1 MDKNKQTDPQLE
13 NINKFLD
20 VFVEKFSIATSEKD
34 DEKKRQIAF
43 ELLSCVCAFNV
54 SLFYAKDNCW
64 TATKIGNEYKTDGE
78 DGKIDGY
85 YIKAN
90 KDQITIKVM
99 QSKLTDSVS
108 QNSVE
113 LFFASVKK
121 YLIQQSNPLPP
132 GYKALKSIID
142 AINEKKEQYP
152 NAISKFVLYLCSGAS
167 PDEEKAFRDRFKN
180 ESFGSDVKLKF
191 IDYAK
196 INKCIDKI
204 RLDIL
209 NEPAMKNINELLDV
223 FIDKFSIATSEKDD
237 EKKRQIAFELLSCV
251 CAFNVSP
258 FYAKDNCWTATKI
271 ENEYKT
277 DGEDG
282 KIDGYYIRANKDQI
296 TIKVM
301 QSKFTDSVSQNDVE
315 LFFASVKKYLIKQ
328 PKQLPPGYKALKSII
343 DAINEKKE
351 QYPNAIS
358 KFVLYLCSGASPDN
372 QKAFRDRFKNESFG
386 SDVKLKFIDYA
397 KINKC
402 TDKIRLDILNE
413 QAKKNT
419 IKLKS
424 NSLIQNVKASNVAIA
439 VLSGQEIIKLIKSE
453 FEVNFELSRLF
464 AGNVRGFLDETDVNL
479 AIRDTL
485 KKEPSAF
492 LTKNNGVVIT
502 CDKYSIDPNKEEIA
516 ITNPVIVNGQQTVS
530 TIYNFYPDG
539 KKSDK
544 ISVLVKFIKNPN
556 KQYQDE
562 KLIEIA
568 KATNQSNKISNLDL
582 LSNRPFFKDLSK
594 QFGQDNIYL
603 KIKDGKLLNELF
615 IQQLPEVDFKDLLQV
630 WVAIFLKRP
639 SDAKTVNKNIEI
651 FTKAYESDNKTYKSL
666 ILPENSSKLISSFK
680 YSYEVLKYKNK
691 TVYEFFKDA
700 AYYKH
705 AQFFILYLLHENNP
719 NFLENSTNAD
729 STNSDST
736 DADLTKVRDSLEN
749 FISEARK
756 IKESANLEFT
766 YNNYFKSTQP
776 QVDYLSSIGEE
787 VKNLTVVSAIE
798 EFLNSQ

>member
-1 MDKNKQTDPQLE
+1 MDKNKQTDLQLE
-13 NINKFLD
+13 NIH
-20 VFVEKFSIATSEKD
+20 
-34 DEKKRQIAF
+34 
-43 ELLSCVCAFNV
+43 
-54 SLFYAKDNCW
+54 
-64 TATKIGNEYKTDGE
+64 
-78 DGKIDGY
+78 
-85 YIKAN
+85 
-90 KDQITIKVM
+90 
-99 QSKLTDSVS
+99 
-108 QNSVE
+108 
-113 LFFASVKK
+113 
-121 YLIQQSNPLPP
+121 
-132 GYKALKSIID
+132 
-142 AINEKKEQYP
+142 
-152 NAISKFVLYLCSGAS
+152 
-167 PDEEKAFRDRFKN
+167 
-180 ESFGSDVKLKF
+180 
-191 IDYAK
+191 
-196 INKCIDKI
+196 
-204 RLDIL
+204 
-209 NEPAMKNINELLDV
+209 ELLDV
-223 FIDKFSIATSEKDD
+223 FIDKFSIATSEKDLK
-237 EKKRQIAFELLSCV
+237 KKRQIAFELLSCV

-258 FYAKDNCWTATKI
+258 FDAKDNCWTAIKKD
-271 ENEYKT
+271 NEYKA
-277 DGEDG
+277 DDQDG
-282 KIDGYYIRANKDQI
+282 KINGYYIKANKDQI

-315 LFFASVKKYLIKQ
+315 LFFASVKKYLIQQSNLLPPGYKALKSIIDAINEKKKQ
-328 PKQLPPGYKALKSII
+328 YPNARSKFELYLCSGASNENERALRDCFNNESFDPNVKFKCIDYVKIDKCINKIRLDMLNEHVKKNINKLLDVFIDKFSIALSEKSDDKRRQIAFELLSCVCAFNVSPFYAKDNCWTATKIGNEYKTDGQDGKIDGYYIQANKHQITIKVMQSKFTDSVSQNDVELFFASVKKYLIQQSNLLPPGYKALKSII

-358 KFVLYLCSGASPDN
+358 KFELYLCSGASN
-372 QKAFRDRFKNESFG
+372 ENERAFRDCFKNESF
-386 SDVKLKFIDYA
+386 SPDVKFKSIDYV
-397 KINKC
+397 KIDKC
-402 TDKIRLDILNE
+402 IDKIRLAILNE
-413 QAKKNT
+413 HAKKNT

-424 NSLIQNVKASNVAIA
+424 NFLIQNVQASNVAIA

-464 AGNVRGFLDETDVNL
+464 SGNVRGFLDETEVNL

-502 CDKYSIDPNKEEIA
+502 CDQYSIDPSKEEIV
-516 ITNPVIVNGQQTVS
+516 ITNPVIINGQQTVS
-530 TIYNFYPDG
+530 TIYNFYPNE

-544 ISVLVKFIKNPN
+544 INVLVKFIKPPH
-556 KQYQDE
+556 KQHQDK

-568 KATNQSNKISNLDL
+568 KATNQSNKISSLDL
-582 LSNRPFFKDLSK
+582 LSNRPLFKDLSK
-594 QFGQDNIYL
+594 QFGQENIYL

-615 IQQLPEVDFKDLLQV
+615 IQQLPVVDFKDLLQV

-666 ILPENSSKLISSFK
+666 ILPENSSKLINSFK

-705 AQFFILYLLHENNP
+705 AQFFILYLLNEKNP

-729 STNSDST
+729 TTN
-736 DADLTKVRDSLEN
+736 AYLTEVRDSLEN

-756 IKESANLEFT
+756 RKESANLEFT

>member
-1 MDKNKQTDPQLE
+1 MDKNKQTDLQLE
-13 NINKFLD
+13 NIH
-20 VFVEKFSIATSEKD
+20 
-34 DEKKRQIAF
+34 
-43 ELLSCVCAFNV
+43 
-54 SLFYAKDNCW
+54 
-64 TATKIGNEYKTDGE
+64 
-78 DGKIDGY
+78 
-85 YIKAN
+85 
-90 KDQITIKVM
+90 
-99 QSKLTDSVS
+99 
-108 QNSVE
+108 
-113 LFFASVKK
+113 
-121 YLIQQSNPLPP
+121 
-132 GYKALKSIID
+132 
-142 AINEKKEQYP
+142 
-152 NAISKFVLYLCSGAS
+152 
-167 PDEEKAFRDRFKN
+167 
-180 ESFGSDVKLKF
+180 
-191 IDYAK
+191 
-196 INKCIDKI
+196 
-204 RLDIL
+204 
-209 NEPAMKNINELLDV
+209 ELLDV
-223 FIDKFSIATSEKDD
+223 FIDKFSIATSEKDLK
-237 EKKRQIAFELLSCV
+237 KKRQIAFELLSCV

-258 FYAKDNCWTATKI
+258 FDAKDNCWTAIKKD
-271 ENEYKT
+271 NEYKA
-277 DGEDG
+277 DDQDG
-282 KIDGYYIRANKDQI
+282 KINGYYIKANKDQI

-315 LFFASVKKYLIKQ
+315 LFFASVKKYLIQ
-328 PKQLPPGYKALKSII
+328 QSNLLPPGYKALKSII

-358 KFVLYLCSGASPDN
+358 KFELYLCSGASNENERALRDCFNNESFDPNVKFKCIDYVKIDKCINKIRLDMLNEHVKKNINKLLDVFIDKFSIALSEKSDDKRRQIAFELLSCVCAFNVSPFYAKDN
-372 QKAFRDRFKNESFG
+372 CWTATKIGNEYKTDGQDGKIDGYYIQANKHQITIKVMQSKFTDSVSQNDVELFFASVKKYLIQQSNLLPPGYKALKSIIDAINEKKEQYPNAISKFELYLCSGASNENERAFRDCFKNESF
-386 SDVKLKFIDYA
+386 SPDVKFKSIDYV
-397 KINKC
+397 KIDKC
-402 TDKIRLDILNE
+402 IDKIRLAILNE
-413 QAKKNT
+413 HAKKNT

-424 NSLIQNVKASNVAIA
+424 NFLIQNVQASNVAIA

-464 AGNVRGFLDETDVNL
+464 SGNVRGFLDETEVNL

-502 CDKYSIDPNKEEIA
+502 CDQYSIDPSKEEIV
-516 ITNPVIVNGQQTVS
+516 ITNPVIINGQQTVS
-530 TIYNFYPDG
+530 TIYNFYPNE

-544 ISVLVKFIKNPN
+544 INVLVKFIKPPH
-556 KQYQDE
+556 KQHQDK

-568 KATNQSNKISNLDL
+568 KATNQSNKISSLDL
-582 LSNRPFFKDLSK
+582 LSNRPLFKDLSK
-594 QFGQDNIYL
+594 QFGQENIYL

-615 IQQLPEVDFKDLLQV
+615 IQQLPVVDFKDLLQV

-666 ILPENSSKLISSFK
+666 ILPENSSKLINSFK

-705 AQFFILYLLHENNP
+705 AQFFILYLLNEKNP

-729 STNSDST
+729 TTN
-736 DADLTKVRDSLEN
+736 AYLTEVRDSLEN

-756 IKESANLEFT
+756 RKESANLEFT

>member
-1 MDKNKQTDPQLE
+1 MDKNKQTDLQLE
-13 NINKFLD
+13 
-20 VFVEKFSIATSEKD
+20 
-34 DEKKRQIAF
+34 
-43 ELLSCVCAFNV
+43 
-54 SLFYAKDNCW
+54 
-64 TATKIGNEYKTDGE
+64 
-78 DGKIDGY
+78 
-85 YIKAN
+85 
-90 KDQITIKVM
+90 
-99 QSKLTDSVS
+99 
-108 QNSVE
+108 
-113 LFFASVKK
+113 
-121 YLIQQSNPLPP
+121 
-132 GYKALKSIID
+132 
-142 AINEKKEQYP
+142 
-152 NAISKFVLYLCSGAS
+152 
-167 PDEEKAFRDRFKN
+167 
-180 ESFGSDVKLKF
+180 
-191 IDYAK
+191 
-196 INKCIDKI
+196 
-204 RLDIL
+204 
-209 NEPAMKNINELLDV
+209 NINELLDV
-223 FIDKFSIATSEKDD
+223 FIDKFSIATSEKDLK
-237 EKKRQIAFELLSCV
+237 KKRQIAFELLSCV

-258 FYAKDNCWTATKI
+258 FDAKDNCWTAIKKD
-271 ENEYKT
+271 NEYKA
-277 DGEDG
+277 DDQDG
-282 KIDGYYIRANKDQI
+282 KINGYYIKANKDQI

-315 LFFASVKKYLIKQ
+315 LFFASVKKYLIQ
-328 PKQLPPGYKALKSII
+328 QSNLLPPGYKALKSII
-343 DAINEKKE
+343 DAINEKKK
-351 QYPNAIS
+351 QYPNARS
-358 KFVLYLCSGASPDN
+358 KFELYLCSGASNENERALRDCFNNESFDPNVKFKCIDYVKIDKCINKIRLDMLNEHVKKNINKLLDVFIDKFSIALSEKSDDKRRQIAFELLSCVCAFNVSPFYAKDN
-372 QKAFRDRFKNESFG
+372 CWTATKIGNEYKTDGQDGKIDGYYIQANKHQITIKVMQSKFTDSVSQNDVELFFASVKKYLIQQSNLLPPGYKALKSIIDAINEKKKQYPNARSKFELYLCSGASNENERAFRDCFKNESF
-386 SDVKLKFIDYA
+386 SPDVKFKSIDYV
-397 KINKC
+397 KIDKC
-402 TDKIRLDILNE
+402 IDKIRLAILNE
-413 QAKKNT
+413 HAKKNT

-424 NSLIQNVKASNVAIA
+424 NFLIQNVQASNVAIA

-464 AGNVRGFLDETDVNL
+464 SGNVRGFLDETEVNL

-502 CDKYSIDPNKEEIA
+502 CDQYSIDPSKEEIV
-516 ITNPVIVNGQQTVS
+516 ITNPVIINGQQTVS
-530 TIYNFYPDG
+530 TIYNFYPNE

-544 ISVLVKFIKNPN
+544 INVLVKFIKPPH
-556 KQYQDE
+556 KQHQDK

-568 KATNQSNKISNLDL
+568 KATNQSNKISSLDL
-582 LSNRPFFKDLSK
+582 LSNRPLFKDLSK
-594 QFGQDNIYL
+594 QFGQENIYL

-615 IQQLPEVDFKDLLQV
+615 IQQLPVVDFKDLLQV

-666 ILPENSSKLISSFK
+666 ILPENSSKLINSFK

-705 AQFFILYLLHENNP
+705 AQFFILYLLNEKNP

-729 STNSDST
+729 TTN
-736 DADLTKVRDSLEN
+736 AYLTEVRDSLEN

-756 IKESANLEFT
+756 RKESANLEFT

>member
-1 MDKNKQTDPQLE
+1 MGKNKQTDPQLE
-13 NINKFLD
+13 NINK
-20 VFVEKFSIATSEKD
+20 
-34 DEKKRQIAF
+34 
-43 ELLSCVCAFNV
+43 
-54 SLFYAKDNCW
+54 
-64 TATKIGNEYKTDGE
+64 
-78 DGKIDGY
+78 
-85 YIKAN
+85 
-90 KDQITIKVM
+90 
-99 QSKLTDSVS
+99 
-108 QNSVE
+108 
-113 LFFASVKK
+113 
-121 YLIQQSNPLPP
+121 
-132 GYKALKSIID
+132 
-142 AINEKKEQYP
+142 
-152 NAISKFVLYLCSGAS
+152 
-167 PDEEKAFRDRFKN
+167 
-180 ESFGSDVKLKF
+180 
-191 IDYAK
+191 
-196 INKCIDKI
+196 
-204 RLDIL
+204 
-209 NEPAMKNINELLDV
+209 LLDV
-223 FIDKFSIATSEKDD
+223 FIDKFSIAASEKDLN
-237 EKKRQIAFELLSCV
+237 KKRQIAFELLSCV

-258 FYAKDNCWTATKI
+258 FYAKDNCWTAIKK

-277 DGEDG
+277 DGQDG
-282 KIDGYYIRANKDQI
+282 KIDGYHIQANEDQI

-301 QSKFTDSVSQNDVE
+301 QSKFTDSVSQNHVE
-315 LFFASVKKYLIKQ
+315 LFFASVKKYLIQKSNL
-328 PKQLPPGYKALKSII
+328 LPPGYKALKSII
-343 DAINEKKE
+343 DTINEKKE

-358 KFVLYLCSGASPDN
+358 KFELYLCSGASND
-372 QKAFRDRFKNESFG
+372 KKRAFRDCFKNEFVG
-386 SDVKLKFIDYA
+386 SDVKFKIIDYA

-402 TDKIRLDILNE
+402 IDKIRLDILNE
-413 QAKKNT
+413 HAKKNT

-424 NSLIQNVKASNVAIA
+424 NFVIQNVEASNVAIA
-439 VLSGQEIIKLIKSE
+439 VLSGQEITKLIKRE

-464 AGNVRGFLDETDVNL
+464 SGNVRGFLNETKVNL

-485 KKEPSAF
+485 QKEPSAF

-502 CDKYSIDPNKEEIA
+502 CDKYAIDPNKEEIA
-516 ITNPVIVNGQQTVS
+516 ITNPVIINGQQTVS
-530 TIYNFYPDG
+530 TIYNFYSGG

-544 ISVLVKFIKNPN
+544 ISVLVKFIKNPH
-556 KQYQDE
+556 KQYQDK

-582 LSNRPFFKDLSK
+582 LSNRPLFKDLSK

-615 IQQLPEVDFKDLLQV
+615 IQQLPVVDFKDLLQV

-651 FTKAYESDNKTYKSL
+651 FTKAYESDNKTYQSL
-666 ILPENSSKLISSFK
+666 TLPENSSKLISSFK

-700 AYYKH
+700 TYYKH

-729 STNSDST
+729 STNADSTNADSTDADSTDADSTDADSTDADST

-756 IKESANLEFT
+756 RKESANLEFT

>member
-13 NINKFLD
+13 NINKLLD
-20 VFVEKFSIATSEKD
+20 VFIDKFSIALSEKSD
-34 DEKKRQIAF
+34 DKRRQIAF

-54 SLFYAKDNCW
+54 SPFYAKDNCW

-85 YIKAN
+85 YI
-90 KDQITIKVM
+90 
-99 QSKLTDSVS
+99 
-108 QNSVE
+108 
-113 LFFASVKK
+113 
-121 YLIQQSNPLPP
+121 
-132 GYKALKSIID
+132 
-142 AINEKKEQYP
+142 
-152 NAISKFVLYLCSGAS
+152 
-167 PDEEKAFRDRFKN
+167 
-180 ESFGSDVKLKF
+180 
-191 IDYAK
+191 
-196 INKCIDKI
+196 
-204 RLDIL
+204 
-209 NEPAMKNINELLDV
+209 
-223 FIDKFSIATSEKDD
+223 
-237 EKKRQIAFELLSCV
+237 
-251 CAFNVSP
+251 
-258 FYAKDNCWTATKI
+258 
-271 ENEYKT
+271 
-277 DGEDG
+277 
-282 KIDGYYIRANKDQI
+282 RANKDQI

-301 QSKFTDSVSQNDVE
+301 KSKFTDSVSQNDVE
-315 LFFASVKKYLIKQ
+315 LFFANVKKYLIKQ

-358 KFVLYLCSGASPDN
+358 KFELYLCSGASPDN
-372 QKAFRDRFKNESFG
+372 QKAFRDCFNNESFDP
-386 SDVKLKFIDYA
+386 DVKFKPIDYA

-402 TDKIRLDILNE
+402 IDKIRLAILNE
-413 QAKKNT
+413 HAKKNT

-424 NSLIQNVKASNVAIA
+424 NFLIQNVQASNVAIA

-464 AGNVRGFLDETDVNL
+464 SGNVRGFLDETEVNL

-485 KKEPSAF
+485 QKEPSAF

-502 CDKYSIDPNKEEIA
+502 CDKYAIDPNKEEIA
-516 ITNPVIVNGQQTVS
+516 ITNPVIINGQQTVS
-530 TIYNFYPDG
+530 TIYNFYPNE

-544 ISVLVKFIKNPN
+544 INVLVKFIKPPH
-556 KQYQDE
+556 KQPQDK

-615 IQQLPEVDFKDLLQV
+615 IQQLPVIDFKDLLQV

-651 FTKAYESDNKTYKSL
+651 FTKAYESDNKTYQSL

-680 YSYEVLKYKNK
+680 YSYKVLKYKNK

-705 AQFFILYLLHENNP
+705 AQFFILYLLNEKNP
-719 NFLENSTNAD
+719 NFLENSTDAD
-729 STNSDST
+729 STN
-736 DADLTKVRDSLEN
+736 AYLTEVKNSLEN
-749 FISEARK
+749 FISEARET
-756 IKESANLEFT
+756 KESANLEFT

>member
-13 NINKFLD
+13 NINK
-20 VFVEKFSIATSEKD
+20 
-34 DEKKRQIAF
+34 
-43 ELLSCVCAFNV
+43 
-54 SLFYAKDNCW
+54 
-64 TATKIGNEYKTDGE
+64 
-78 DGKIDGY
+78 
-85 YIKAN
+85 
-90 KDQITIKVM
+90 
-99 QSKLTDSVS
+99 
-108 QNSVE
+108 
-113 LFFASVKK
+113 
-121 YLIQQSNPLPP
+121 
-132 GYKALKSIID
+132 
-142 AINEKKEQYP
+142 
-152 NAISKFVLYLCSGAS
+152 
-167 PDEEKAFRDRFKN
+167 
-180 ESFGSDVKLKF
+180 
-191 IDYAK
+191 
-196 INKCIDKI
+196 
-204 RLDIL
+204 
-209 NEPAMKNINELLDV
+209 LLDV
-223 FIDKFSIATSEKDD
+223 FIDKFSIALSEKSDD
-237 EKKRQIAFELLSCV
+237 KRRQIAFELLSCV

-271 ENEYKT
+271 GNEYKT

-315 LFFASVKKYLIKQ
+315 LFFANVKKYLIKQ

-358 KFVLYLCSGASPDN
+358 KFELYLCSGASPDN
-372 QKAFRDRFKNESFG
+372 QKAFRDCFNNESFDP
-386 SDVKLKFIDYA
+386 DVKFKPIDYA

-402 TDKIRLDILNE
+402 IDKIRLAILNE
-413 QAKKNT
+413 HAKKNT

-424 NSLIQNVKASNVAIA
+424 NFLIQNVQASNVAIA

-464 AGNVRGFLDETDVNL
+464 SGNVRGFLDETEVNL

-485 KKEPSAF
+485 QKEPSAF

-502 CDKYSIDPNKEEIA
+502 CDKYAIDPNKEEIA
-516 ITNPVIVNGQQTVS
+516 ITNPVIINGQQTVS
-530 TIYNFYPDG
+530 TIYNFYPNE

-544 ISVLVKFIKNPN
+544 INVLVKFIKPPH
-556 KQYQDE
+556 KQPQDK

-615 IQQLPEVDFKDLLQV
+615 IQQLPVIDFKDLLQV

-651 FTKAYESDNKTYKSL
+651 FTKAYESDNKTYQSL

-680 YSYEVLKYKNK
+680 YSYKVLKYKNK

-705 AQFFILYLLHENNP
+705 AQFFILYLLNEKNP
-719 NFLENSTNAD
+719 NFLENSTDAD
-729 STNSDST
+729 STN
-736 DADLTKVRDSLEN
+736 AYLTEVKNSLEN
-749 FISEARK
+749 FISEARET
-756 IKESANLEFT
+756 KESANLEFT